1 MGDGGAATV
10 GDHTPARQRRYAR
23 APRVLWRRA
32 PDRVL
37 VRRVGGAPLELT
49 GVAAFVW
56 TSLDEP
62 CTGRELERDLRDAV
76 TGSLPLEPDATLH
89 TALDRLL
96 DHGLICEVP

>member
-1 MGDGGAATV
+1 MGNGWATSAGEATRAEGA
-10 GDHTPARQRRYAR
+10 RYAR

-37 VRRVGGAPLELT
+37 VRRAGAGPLELT

-56 TSLDEP
+56 CSIEEP
-62 CTGRELERDLRDAV
+62 CTMRALERELVEAV
-76 TGSLPLEPDATLH
+76 AEPPHHDSRATLG